1 VDAQMKERKMKKIL
15 CFLFMVILLVPAL
28 VSAGGKNPW
37 QQKLPFKNATIEYT
51 LSGVEKGTETLYV
64 RKYGEETAQY
74 HKTTTTMMGMT
85 MVNETIE
92 IIDPDWIYT
101 FDLTE
106 QSGAKSANPQKYMI
120 EEYNKLSK
128 AEKKQ
133 VLQNSEELAA
143 AMPGGMNAKI
153 EKNAEK
159 ILGYDCD
166 KVTMMGTT
174 VYTIH
179 ETSIPL
185 KSEANVM
192 GMMMKIEA
200 TKIDKGSVSKKFFKH
215 PEGITPVMDPE
226 SDAMARAMAKQTMDM
241 LKDPEAAKKAS
252 EMKPA
257 PQSPNQQEMSPEE
270 QQQMEKAMEAL
281 KGIFGS

>member
-1 VDAQMKERKMKKIL
+1 MKRSIG
-15 CFLFMVILLVPAL
+15 FLLMMIVLIPAL
-28 VSAGGKNPW
+28 VSAKEKNPW
-37 QQKLPFKNATIEYT
+37 EQKLPFKSATIEYT

-64 RKYGEETAQY
+64 QKYGEETARY
-74 HKTTTTMMGMT
+74 HKTTTSMMGMT

-92 IIDPDWIYT
+92 ITDPDWIYT
-101 FDLTE
+101 FDITE
-106 QSGAKSANPQKYMI
+106 KSGTKAANPQKYMI

-133 VLQNSEELAA
+133 VLKNSEELATT
-143 AMPGGMNAKI
+143 MPGGMNAKI

-174 VYTIH
+174 VYSIH
-179 ETSIPL
+179 DTGIPL
-185 KSEANVM
+185 KSDVNMM

-200 TKIDKGSVSKKFFKH
+200 TKVDKGSVSQKFFEH

-226 SDAMARAMAKQTMDM
+226 SDAMARSMAKQTMDM
-241 LKDPEAAKKAS
+241 LKDPEAAKKTG
-252 EMKPA
+252 EMRPV
-257 PQSPNQQEMSPEE
+257 PQNPNQQQMSPEE

-281 KGIFGS
+281 KGIFGN